1 MTIYKVK
8 MTNIEKDEQL
18 IALLR
23 ENARLSVS
31 DLARRLNVSRTS
43 AQVRLEKLERS
54 GVIAGYTVRLSRES
68 RASQVRALVMIKSA
82 PSNRISIEGSLAKF
96 PNLTTLYSISGA
108 FDLVAEICTRSV
120 EQLDTVIDSIGALNG
135 VDETLSSVILSTK
148 IDR

>member
-1 MTIYKVK
+1 MFGVSMATP
-8 MTNIEKDEQL
+8 EKDDQL

-54 GVIAGYTVRLSRES
+54 GVIAGYTVRVSKEFDANR
-68 RASQVRALVMIKSA
+68 VRALVMIKSA
-82 PSNRISIEGSLAKF
+82 PSNRATTEKSLSDF

-108 FDLVAEICTRSV
+108 FDLVAEISTRSV
-120 EQLDTVIDSIGALNG
+120 EQLDKVIDSIGALEG
-135 VDETLSSVILSTK
+135 VDDTLSSVILSTK
-148 IDR
+148 IAR